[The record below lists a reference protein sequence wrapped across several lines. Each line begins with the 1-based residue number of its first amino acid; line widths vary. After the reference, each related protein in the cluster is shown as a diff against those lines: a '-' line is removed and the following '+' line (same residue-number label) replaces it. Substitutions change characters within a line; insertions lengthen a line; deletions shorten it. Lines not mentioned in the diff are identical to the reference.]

1 MPEKT
6 ARPLWTAAEVA
17 AATNGV
23 LHGDDRPI
31 AGVTYDS
38 REIAPGDLFL
48 ALKGARDGHAFAA
61 AAFAAG
67 AAAALVEHPVEGGAY
82 VVAPDTLHGLEAL
95 GVAARE
101 RAPHVKRGAVTG
113 SVGKTSVTQAIKAGL
128 DLAGP
133 AHGSIKSYNNHIGV
147 PLTLARMPVETQRA
161 VFEIGMNAPGEI
173 APLSR
178 FVAPHAA

>member
-1 MPEKT
+1 MPDT
-6 ARPLWTAAEVA
+6 IARPLWTAAEVA
-17 AATNGV
+17 AATGGV

-31 AGVTYDS
+31 MGVTYNS

-48 ALKGARDGHAFAA
+48 ALKGARDGHDFAGD
-61 AAFAAG
+61 AFAAG
-67 AAAALVEHPVEGGAY
+67 AAAALVEHPVECGPCI
-82 VVAPDTLHGLEAL
+82 VVPDTLHGLEAL

-101 RAPHVKRGAVTG
+101 RAPQVKRGAVTG

-147 PLTLARMPVETQRA
+147 PLTLARMPIQTQRA
-161 VFEIGMNAPGEI
+161 VFESA
-173 APLSR
+173 
-178 FVAPHAA
+178 